1 MHNRSVFGLSG
12 VAWLLFL
19 TWPTLAAPEPASSLE
34 IRGSGTCPG
43 PRAVRSAIVQLTSEE
58 RRQQLPDRA
67 SVRVVD
73 RGKTYD
79 VVVQSSRGKVER
91 SFDDEHRDCERR
103 VRFAAVFAVVTLLPP
118 DIVDEPT
125 KVAEPEPPPPP
136 PPPSARPPEPAPP
149 PVAEPPLVRLE
160 LGLVAEL
167 APGVGDGL
175 RATTFGGELR
185 GALGRAP
192 LSALITI
199 GYAPPRDFTLGP
211 VDGEITRIPGSI
223 GARLAL
229 LGSPVALAVD
239 GALVVAL
246 ERFSGANL
254 RSSSTETIV
263 EVGARLGLVVS
274 WPIES
279 GVTPFAGLSST
290 VFPAPRE
297 VEIAPTGRIG
307 RTSPL
312 WLTAVAGLALAL

>member
-19 TWPTLAAPEPASSLE
+19 TWPTQAAPESASGLE
-34 IRGSGTCPG
+34 IRGNGTCPG
-43 PRAVRSAIVQLTSEE
+43 ARAVRSAIVQLTSEE
-58 RRQQLPDRA
+58 RRRQLPDRA

-118 DIVDEPT
+118 DIIDEPT
-125 KVAEPEPPPPP
+125 QAAEPEQVAPPPPP
-136 PPPSARPPEPAPP
+136 PPPSTPPPEPAP
-149 PVAEPPLVRLE
+149 VVEPLVRLE
-160 LGLVAEL
+160 LGLIAEL

-175 RATTFGGELR
+175 RATTLGGELR
-185 GALGRAP
+185 GALGRPP

-199 GYAPPRDFTLGP
+199 GYAPPQDYTLGS
-211 VDGEITRIPGSI
+211 VDGDVTRIPGSV
-223 GARLAL
+223 GVRLAL

-239 GALVVAL
+239 GALVAAL

-297 VEIAPTGRIG
+297 IEIAPTGRIG